1 MSFSVGSH
9 DYQGSSMIGV
19 CDAELLGTTVTQDGV
34 RLAVTREYYGG
45 RTVGEAEASRLFSAA
60 AIINIAGARAVDL
73 AVREGVGPR
82 GGVKTVK
89 GVPFM
94 IVFRA

>member
-1 MSFSVGSH
+1 MSFSVGTH

-19 CDAELLGTTVTQDGV
+19 CDAELLGTTMSEDGV

-45 RTVGEAEASRLFSAA
+45 RTVGEAEAARLLSTS
-60 AIINIAGARAVDL
+60 AIINVAGARAVEL
-73 AVREGVGPR
+73 AVREGIGPR
-82 GGVKTVK
+82 DGIKTVR

>member
-19 CDAELLGTTVTQDGV
+19 CDAELLGKTLTENGV
-34 RLAVTREYYGG
+34 RLAVTHEYYGG
-45 RTVGEAEASRLFSAA
+45 RTVGEAEVSRLFSTS
-60 AIINIAGARAVDL
+60 AIINIAGTRAVDL
-73 AVREGVGPR
+73 AVREGIGPR
-82 GGVKTVK
+82 GGVKTVR